1 MVEAL
6 PLVDRAPA
14 VDPEYPAALMSS
26 AAGCFMAGYVRAGV
40 DPAVRAARADPTSIY
55 KALGVVRRYAAAG
68 YMAEAS
74 EQFAAVE
81 AIWPGH
87 PDLTEHRRRLA
98 VELGRAEAA
107 RAYRAA
113 SGEEQRTFEMLLV
126 RQLGIGGGSC
136 RDRLGQS
143 G

>member
-26 AAGCFMAGYVRAGV
+26 AAGLFMAGYVRAGV

-74 EQFAAVE
+74 EQFRSE
-81 AIWPGH
+81 
-87 PDLTEHRRRLA
+87 ERR
-98 VELGRAEAA
+98 VGKECVSTGRS
-107 RAYRAA
+107 RWSPYH
-113 SGEEQRTFEMLLV
+113 
-126 RQLGIGGGSC
+126 
-136 RDRLGQS
+136 
-143 G
+143 

>member
-1 MVEAL
+1 MVWAL
-6 PLVDRAPA
+6 PLVGRARA
-14 VDPEYPAALMSS
+14 VDPEYPAALRSS
-26 AAGCFMAGYVRAGV
+26 AAGLFMAGDVRAGV

-87 PDLTEHRRRLA
+87 PDLTEHRRRLE

-107 RAYRAA
+107 RAYSAA
-113 SGEEQRTFEMLLV
+113 SGEEPAPFELLLV
-126 RQLGIGGGSC
+126 LPLVSPSSGSPKV
-136 RDRLGQS
+136 QPP
-143 G
+143 